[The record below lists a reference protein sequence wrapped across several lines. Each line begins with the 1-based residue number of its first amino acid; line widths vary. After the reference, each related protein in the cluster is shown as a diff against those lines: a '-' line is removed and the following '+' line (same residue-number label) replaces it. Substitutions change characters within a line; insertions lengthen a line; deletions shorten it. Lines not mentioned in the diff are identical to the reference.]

1 MQLRLITLVC
11 ALVVASTAGA
21 QPVGSSEE
29 LEGLIE
35 RGADVA
41 VTHSNGRVEG
51 RVLDFSP
58 PSLTL
63 VVEGRLLELDVADI
77 TRIRQRWHDPTRDGA
92 LKGFAWVFVPFGAL
106 YVEISRTEGEPAGS
120 ALLVMMGLSSFAGY
134 MLGEFIDARKTE
146 MRDIYLAPDRGRPD
160 ISFGPLFS
168 RGGGGAA
175 LSISW

>member
-1 MQLRLITLVC
+1 MRPRGLIAC
-11 ALVVASTAGA
+11 GGA
-21 QPVGSSEE
+21 AVDSFAE

-41 VTHSNGRVEG
+41 VTHGSGRVEG

-58 PSLTL
+58 PTLTL
-63 VVEGRLLELDVADI
+63 VVEGRLVELDAADI

-92 LKGFAWVFVPFGAL
+92 LKGFAWVFVPFGAM
-106 YVEISRTEGEPAGS
+106 YVEIWRTEGETGGAG
-120 ALLVMMGLSSFAGY
+120 LLAMMGLSSFAGY
-134 MLGEFIDARKTE
+134 LLGEFIDARKTE
-146 MRDIYLAPDRGRPD
+146 MRDIYLAPDRPH